1 MKGSK
6 TELLDRLARDGE
18 SRLLL
23 ARTLDKLELARKKNI
38 PAHTH
43 FLSPS
48 ERVDVENLIAAAGH
62 PAHFF
67 YGGFDGAERTVC
79 WFLPDWQ
86 APEDVLALEREGEG
100 VLRALRCTYP
110 AGSGLTHRD
119 FLGAILGQGITRET
133 VGDLLVFPDHC
144 DLLLLQDVADFL
156 LLHLESAGRIKVK
169 TAPLP
174 PEAVEAPA
182 VTVKTIRDTVSSPR
196 LDAAAA
202 TGFSTSRGKAA
213 EFIAAGRVQL
223 NHRECA
229 KPDRLVQAGDVISC
243 RGLGKCRVKSLGS
256 PTKKGRIPIEL
267 ERYI

>member
-1 MKGSK
+1 MKRSK

-18 SRLLL
+18 RRLLL
-23 ARTLDKLELARKKNI
+23 ARTLDKLDEAQKRNI

-48 ERVDVENLIAAAGH
+48 ERADVENLIAAAGH
-62 PAHFF
+62 PSHLF
-67 YGGFDGAERTVC
+67 YGGFPEAERTVC

-86 APEDVLALEREGEG
+86 TPEDVLALEGQGEG
-100 VLRALRCTYP
+100 TLRALRCTFP
-110 AGSGLTHRD
+110 ADSGLSHRD

-133 VGDLLVFPDHC
+133 IGDLLVFSDHC
-144 DLLLLQDVADFL
+144 DILLLGEVEDFL
-156 LLHLESAGRIKVK
+156 LLHLESAGRTKLK
-169 TAPLP
+169 TVPLP
-174 PEAVEAPA
+174 LEAVEPPA

-213 EFIAAGRVQL
+213 ELIAAGRVQL

-229 KPDRLVQAGDVISC
+229 KPDRPVQAGDVISC

-267 ERYI
+267 ERYL

>member
-1 MKGSK
+1 MRGNK

-23 ARTLDKLELARKKNI
+23 AKTLDKLESAQKRNI

-48 ERVDVENLIAAAGH
+48 ERADVENLAAATGH
-62 PAHFF
+62 PPHLF
-67 YGGFDGAERTVC
+67 YGGFAGAERTVC

-86 APEDVLALEREGEG
+86 APEDVLALEGQGEG
-100 VLRALRCTYP
+100 VLRALRCTFP
-110 AGSGLTHRD
+110 ADSGLTHRD

-133 VGDLLVFPDHC
+133 VGDLLIFPDHC
-144 DLLLLQDVADFL
+144 DILVLQEVEDFL
-156 LLHLESAGRIKVK
+156 LLHLESAGRTKLK

-174 PEAVEAPA
+174 LAAVEPPV
-182 VTVKTIRDTVSSPR
+182 VTVKTIRDTVSTPR

-202 TGFSTSRGKAA
+202 AGFSTARGKAA
-213 EFIAAGRVQL
+213 DLITSGRVQL
-223 NHRECA
+223 NHRECT

-243 RGLGKCRVKSLGS
+243 RGLGKCRVKELGS
-256 PTKKGRIPIEL
+256 PTKKGRIPIVL